1 MVVLGI
7 VFFRNCRYIIILRK
21 NIYEHRPQIAWKGV
35 IDFLP
40 FVEINSRYV
49 NAFIGFVGPETNMN
63 TDI

>member
-1 MVVLGI
+1 MFTYNGGPWDCIFSELQ
-7 VFFRNCRYIIILRK
+7 
-21 NIYEHRPQIAWKGV
+21 IYNHFKKAWKGV